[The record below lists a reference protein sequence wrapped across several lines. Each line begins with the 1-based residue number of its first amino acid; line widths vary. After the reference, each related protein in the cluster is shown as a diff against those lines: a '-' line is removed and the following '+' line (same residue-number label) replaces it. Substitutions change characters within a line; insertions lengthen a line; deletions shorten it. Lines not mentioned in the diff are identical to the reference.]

1 MKERIYLSS
10 PHMGGTEEMYVQE
23 AFDTNWIA
31 PLGSNVS
38 RFEEQVREY
47 TEAKGACALSSGT
60 AGIHLALDLLGVRA
74 GDYVFCS
81 SLTFI
86 ASANPI
92 TYLGAKPVFIDS
104 EIDSWNMSPEA
115 LEKALQL
122 YAAKGH
128 LPKAVVI
135 VNLYGQSARM
145 EKLLPICKKYKVPVV
160 EDAAESLGAT
170 YRGQNSGTFGE
181 IGIFSFNGNKI
192 ITTSGG
198 GMMISNNAAL
208 IEQAHKKSA
217 QAKDK
222 ALFYSHSETG
232 YNYRLS
238 NICAG
243 IGRGQMEV
251 LDERIQKKREIFEQY
266 KEGLGSIPGLSF
278 MPEIP
283 HSFHTRWLTTLRL
296 DKKLLNLTPEK
307 IINYLASH
315 NIEARHVWKP
325 LHLQPVFY
333 GADYFSFDEDNAKT
347 LFESGLC
354 LPSDTKMTEEHVEE
368 VISLIKTLI
377 SEYQEIPSEQANL
390 TIAGEEIH

>member
-1 MKERIYLSS
+1 MKNKVYLSS
-10 PHMGGTEEMYVQE
+10 PHMGGNEEKYVKE

-31 PLGSNVS
+31 PLGSNVT
-38 RFEEQVREY
+38 RFEEQLKEY
-47 TEAKGACALSSGT
+47 TESAGACALSSGT
-60 AGIHLALDLLGVRA
+60 AGLHLALDLLDVGP

-92 TYLGAKPVFIDS
+92 IYLGAKPVFIDS
-104 EIDSWNMSPEA
+104 EIDSWNMSPEV
-115 LEKALQL
+115 LEQAFQV
-122 YAAKGH
+122 YEAKGQ

-145 EKLLPICKKYKVPVV
+145 EKLLPICKKYNVPVV
-160 EDAAESLGAT
+160 EDAAESLGAL

-198 GMMISNNAAL
+198 GMMISKSAEL
-208 IEQAHKKSA
+208 IERAQKKSA
-217 QAKDK
+217 QSKDD

-238 NICAG
+238 NVCAG

-251 LDERIQKKREIFEQY
+251 LDERIRQKRAIFDQY
-266 KEGLGSIPGLSF
+266 QEGLSDIPGILF

-283 HSFHTRWLTTLRL
+283 HSFHTRWLTTITIS
-296 DKKLLNLTPEK
+296 KEILNLAPKTVIE
-307 IINYLASH
+307 YLSRH
-315 NIEARHVWKP
+315 NFEARHVWKP
-325 LHLQPVFY
+325 LHMQPVFE
-333 GADYFSFDEDNAKT
+333 GADYFSLEGDNAQY
-347 LFESGLC
+347 LFECGLC
-354 LPSDTKMTEEHVEE
+354 LPSDTKMTKGDISE
-368 VISLIKTLI
+368 VINHIKTLI
-377 SEYQEIPSEQANL
+377 KAFEATSA
-390 TIAGEEIH
+390 

>member
-115 LEKALQL
+115 LEKALQI

-135 VNLYGQSARM
+135 
-145 EKLLPICKKYKVPVV
+145 
-160 EDAAESLGAT
+160 
-170 YRGQNSGTFGE
+170 
-181 IGIFSFNGNKI
+181 
-192 ITTSGG
+192 
-198 GMMISNNAAL
+198 
-208 IEQAHKKSA
+208 
-217 QAKDK
+217 
-222 ALFYSHSETG
+222 
-232 YNYRLS
+232 
-238 NICAG
+238 
-243 IGRGQMEV
+243 
-251 LDERIQKKREIFEQY
+251 
-266 KEGLGSIPGLSF
+266 
-278 MPEIP
+278 
-283 HSFHTRWLTTLRL
+283 
-296 DKKLLNLTPEK
+296 
-307 IINYLASH
+307 
-315 NIEARHVWKP
+315 
-325 LHLQPVFY
+325 
-333 GADYFSFDEDNAKT
+333 
-347 LFESGLC
+347 
-354 LPSDTKMTEEHVEE
+354 
-368 VISLIKTLI
+368 
-377 SEYQEIPSEQANL
+377 
-390 TIAGEEIH
+390 